1 MRMQDASKF
10 FAPSHLICPD
20 CSEPMHLS
28 KIAPAR
34 SRQRIDEITY
44 LCQACGAGIKLV
56 TGPVDDAA
64 SYREPVKLRSGG
76 PLRRAIIGGRVAKKL
91 AQ

>member
-1 MRMQDASKF
+1 MCKQDASKF

-28 KIAPAR
+28 TIVPAR
-34 SRQRIDEITY
+34 SRHRIDEITY

-64 SYREPVKLRSGG
+64 SYREPVKLPSRGSV
-76 PLRRAIIGGRVAKKL
+76 RRAITDSRIIKKI
-91 AQ
+91 AH

>member
-34 SRQRIDEITY
+34 SRHRIDEITY

-56 TGPVDDAA
+56 TGPVDDTT
-64 SYREPVKLRSGG
+64 SYREPEKLPSGG
-76 PLRRAIIGGRVAKKL
+76 SVRRTMTGSRNVKKL

>member
-1 MRMQDASKF
+1 MHMQDASKF

-28 KIAPAR
+28 TIVPAR
-34 SRQRIDEITY
+34 SRHRIDEITY

-64 SYREPVKLRSGG
+64 SYREPVKLPSRGSV
-76 PLRRAIIGGRVAKKL
+76 RRAITDSRVAKKL